1 MAGRFRVQGV
11 SRAAAV
17 GLAVALLPALAHRP
31 ALAQHRVGTIA
42 GQLVDQQSRAPVGGA
57 RVRFLGTRLGVES
70 DSVGRFAQAGLHA
83 GIYLIE
89 VRAIGYAM
97 GSWVLRLGDS
107 TVSEVFELERLPVQ
121 LDPVVVERQPSFA
134 EQRQLDF
141 ERRRASGRGHFITEE
156 QIERTKPRTLADLFQ
171 NVPGVRLQCRGAAR
185 CTVRMARAP
194 RECRPDFV
202 VDGYPATNSTSLDMS
217 TVGIT
222 GVEVYRTLTET
233 PLEFL
238 KADNLCG
245 TIVIWTRSG
254 P

>member
-1 MAGRFRVQGV
+1 MAGLSRFTRS
-11 SRAAAV
+11 SRAAAL
-17 GLAVALLPALAHRP
+17 GLALAVLSLLATRS
-31 ALAQHRVGTIA
+31 ALAQRHPATVT

-57 RVRFLGTRLGVES
+57 QIRFLGTRFGAES
-70 DSVGRFAQAGLHA
+70 DSAGRFAQAGLHA

-107 TVSEVFELERLPVQ
+107 AVSEVFELERLPVQ

-156 QIERTKPRTLADLFQ
+156 QIAQTKPRTLADLFQ
-171 NVPGVRLQCRGAAR
+171 NVPGVRLQCRGASR

-217 TVGIT
+217 TVGVT